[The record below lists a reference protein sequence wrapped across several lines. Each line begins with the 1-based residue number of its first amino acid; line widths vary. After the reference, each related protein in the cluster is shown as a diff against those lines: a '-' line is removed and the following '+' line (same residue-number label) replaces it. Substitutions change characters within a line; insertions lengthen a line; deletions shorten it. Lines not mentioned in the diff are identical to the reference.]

1 MIKEMVSVETR
12 PYTLSLNQIK
22 KIEVGS
28 GTPKKV
34 LNNIINNLKETGFNS
49 VLPIVCLTDNEDEYQ
64 LLTGLP
70 IYEAA
75 KSAGLRKIWV
85 FLVATQLAE
94 ASQWIKQNKMLSK
107 FNETVVNSQDI
118 SAFLKFV
125 NKKTSDLTSIVG
137 IGPKIAKK
145 IRDHG
150 PYNSLE
156 ELQNNLGQKR
166 PLNWIRAFKQL

>member
-1 MIKEMVSVETR
+1 MVSVETR
-12 PYTLSLNQIK
+12 PYTLSINQIK
-22 KIEVGS
+22 KIEVSS

-94 ASQWIKQNKMLSK
+94 ASRWVEQNKMLSK
-107 FNETVVNSQDI
+107 FNETVINSQDI

-125 NKKTSDLTSIVG
+125 NNKKISDLTSIVG

-145 IRDHG
+145 ICDHA
-150 PYNSLE
+150 PYNSLK
-156 ELQNNLGQKR
+156 ELQNKLGQKR